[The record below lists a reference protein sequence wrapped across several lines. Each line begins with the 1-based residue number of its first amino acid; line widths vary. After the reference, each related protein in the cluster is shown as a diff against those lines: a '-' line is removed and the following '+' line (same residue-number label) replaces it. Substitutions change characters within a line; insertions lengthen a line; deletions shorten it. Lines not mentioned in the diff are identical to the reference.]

1 MKLTSKQLAEI
12 HNHMKRHGVSF
23 ERARARILGG
33 SGTAAAERA
42 RMYEDRRV
50 AARAAESAAF
60 SGALSLLWRG
70 GRR

>member
-1 MKLTSKQLAEI
+1 MKLTAKQFAEV

-23 ERARARILGG
+23 ERARARIVGG
-33 SGTAAAERA
+33 SGTAAAERQ

-50 AARAAESAAF
+50 AERASQNAGF
-60 SGALSLLWRG
+60 SDALSLLWRG